1 MTPLRLGELTTVECA
16 ALLRAPSP
24 VALLP
29 VGSTEPHGPHLP
41 LATDA
46 ILSERVCE
54 VAAERLR
61 EAGVTAVVAPSL
73 AYGVTRYAA
82 GFAGAISL
90 SPETTERLVE
100 ELCAAYLAAGFA
112 RVCVVNNHLEP
123 AHVEAVSRAVAR
135 VPGAL
140 FANQLTRRWGRTLS
154 EEFRRGDCHAGS
166 YETSL
171 VMAARP
177 ELVRDE
183 IRAGLAPVP
192 ISLSVAMREGKH
204 TFVEMGAERAYFGTP
219 AAATVDEGRDLYDRL
234 AAMVVAEVRAALEPA
249 ADGAPAP

>member
-1 MTPLRLGELTTVECA
+1 MTSLRLGELTTEECA
-16 ALLRAPSP
+16 ALLRAPRP
-24 VALLP
+24 VVLLP

-46 ILSERVCE
+46 ILSERACE
-54 VAAERLR
+54 RAAETLR
-61 EAGVTAVVAPSL
+61 TMGFSAVVAPALS
-73 AYGVTRYAA
+73 YGVTRYAA

-100 ELCAAYLAAGFA
+100 ELCVAYLSAGFA

-123 AHVEAVSRAVAR
+123 AHIEALTRAVAR
-135 VPGAL
+135 VPHAL

-171 VMAARP
+171 VLAARP
-177 ELVRDE
+177 DLVREDVS
-183 IRAGLAPVP
+183 ATLAPVP
-192 ISLSVAMREGKH
+192 ISLSVAMREGKR
-204 TFVEMGAERAYFGTP
+204 TFVEMGADRAYFGTP
-219 AAATVDEGRDLYDRL
+219 SAATRAEGDDLYHRL
-234 AAMVVAEVRAALEPA
+234 ATMVVTEVRESL
-249 ADGAPAP
+249 DGAQPS

>member
-1 MTPLRLGELTTVECA
+1 MVPLRLGDLTTEECA
-16 ALLRAPSP
+16 ALLARPHP

-46 ILSERVCE
+46 ILSERACE
-54 VAAERLR
+54 LAAARLR
-61 EAGVTAVVAPSL
+61 EGDVNAVAAPAVS
-73 AYGVTRYAA
+73 YGVTRYAA

-90 SPETTERLVE
+90 SPETAERLVE
-100 ELCAAYLAAGFA
+100 ELCAAYRAAGFE

-123 AHVEAVSRAVAR
+123 AHLEALSRAVAR

-140 FANQLTRRWGRTLS
+140 FANQLTRRWGRTLGD
-154 EEFRRGDCHAGS
+154 EFRRGDCHAGS

-177 ELVRDE
+177 ELVRDDVR
-183 IRAGLAPVP
+183 RALAAVP
-192 ISLSVAMREGKH
+192 ISLSDAIRAGRR
-204 TFVEMGAERAYFGTP
+204 TFVEMGADRAYVGTP
-219 AAATVDEGRDLYDRL
+219 AAASRDEGDALYDRL
-234 AAMVVAEVRAALEPA
+234 AAMVVTEVRESLGLVG
-249 ADGAPAP
+249 GAP

>member
-1 MTPLRLGELTTVECA
+1 MTPLRLGELTTEDCA

-46 ILSERVCE
+46 ILSERACE
-54 VAAERLR
+54 VAAARLR
-61 EAGVTAVVAPSL
+61 EAGVSAVVAPAVS
-73 AYGVTRYAA
+73 YGVTRYAA

-90 SPETTERLVE
+90 SPETTERMIE
-100 ELCAAYLAAGFA
+100 ELCAAYVAAGFA

-123 AHVEAVSRAVAR
+123 AHVEALVRAVAK

-183 IRAGLAPVP
+183 IRATLAPVP
-192 ISLSVAMREGKH
+192 ISLSVAIREGRH
-204 TFVEMGAERAYFGTP
+204 TFAEMGADRAYFGTP
-219 AAATVDEGRDLYDRL
+219 AAATVAEGNDLYDRL
-234 AAMVVAEVRAALEPA
+234 AAMVFAEVRASL
-249 ADGAPAP
+249 DGAPSP